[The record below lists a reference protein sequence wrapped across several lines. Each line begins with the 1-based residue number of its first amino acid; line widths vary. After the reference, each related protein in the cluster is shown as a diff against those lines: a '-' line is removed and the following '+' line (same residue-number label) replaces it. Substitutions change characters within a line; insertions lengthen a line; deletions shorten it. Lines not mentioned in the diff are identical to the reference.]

1 MMILKR
7 IQLGL
12 IHVAVAMTLVPINS
26 TLNRV
31 MIRELGLSATLVAIL
46 ASLPYLFSPI
56 QVAIGSFTDRHSI
69 FGFRR
74 SPAILL
80 GLTLCV
86 VGVAISPWAA
96 FELATGTLE
105 GIFLGF
111 LPFLLW
117 GLGFNLSSV
126 CYLSL
131 ATDLS
136 DQKQRGGTIAV
147 MWFMMIVSIILTAIT
162 LGNLV
167 DPYTPEAMQRAF
179 LLIASVAMVLGVL
192 ALIGLEPRLKSG
204 EALPVSENHTPKQM
218 WRAIQ
223 GNPVARKFFLYLL
236 LLLAAILGQDVLL
249 EPYAAEAFDWSV
261 SQTTRLTSIWGGAVL
276 FMISIT
282 GFLEKKHGRKNV
294 AQLGNYGAIGG
305 FLFILFGGLFGSSAI
320 FISGVILLG
329 AGTGISTVAN
339 LALMFDLTLP
349 GQVGLFVGA
358 WGLSNSFSRLTGSM
372 LGGVVR
378 DLATNLLNND
388 LAGYAI
394 VFLIETIMMIVAATM
409 LKAIDVGEF
418 RRNAEVPSVIERAGM
433 AD

>member
-1 MMILKR
+1 MLLKR

-31 MIRELGLSATLVAIL
+31 MIRELGLSATLVAVL
-46 ASLPYLFSPI
+46 ASLPYLLSPM
-56 QVAIGSFTDRHSI
+56 QVAIGSFTDSHSF

-74 SPAILL
+74 TPAIVL
-80 GLTLCV
+80 GLALCV
-86 VGVAISPWAA
+86 VGMAISPWAA
-96 FELATGTLE
+96 FELAAGGVMGVAIGL
-105 GIFLGF
+105 

-131 ATDLS
+131 ATDIS
-136 DQKQRGGTIAV
+136 PHEKRGGTIAV
-147 MWFMMIVSIILTAIT
+147 MWFMMIVSIIFTAISI
-162 LGNLV
+162 GAMV
-167 DPYTPEAMQRAF
+167 DPYSPEALRRAF
-179 LLIASVAMVLGVL
+179 LIIAMAAFVLG
-192 ALIGLEPRLKSG
+192 AIGIIGLEPRTK
-204 EALPVSENHTPKQM
+204 ANWAISEGTNHTPAEM
-218 WRAIQ
+218 WHAIKN
-223 GNPVARKFFLYLL
+223 NPVASRFFVYLL

-249 EPYAAEAFDWSV
+249 EPYAAEAFGWSV

-276 FMISIT
+276 VMIALT
-282 GFLEKKHGRKNV
+282 NFLEKIYSRKNV
-294 AQLGNYGAIGG
+294 AQIGNLGAIFG
-305 FLFILFGGLFGSSAI
+305 FLMILIGGMIGNSGLFYA
-320 FISGVILLG
+320 GVVTLG
-329 AGTGISTVAN
+329 AGTGVSTVAN

-378 DLATNLLNND
+378 DLGTMISGEAMF
-388 LAGYAI
+388 GYAI
-394 VFLIETIMMIVAATM
+394 VFFIETMMMVVAAMM
-409 LKAIDVGEF
+409 LRRIDVGEF
-418 RRNAEVPSVIERAGM
+418 KAAAKAPSVIERASM

>member
-1 MMILKR
+1 MILKR

-69 FGFRR
+69 FGYRR
-74 SPAILL
+74 TPAILL
-80 GLTLCV
+80 GLALCV

-96 FELATGTLE
+96 FELANGTLE
-105 GIFLGF
+105 GILLGF

-131 ATDLS
+131 ATELS

-167 DPYTPEAMQRAF
+167 DPYTPEKMQRAF
-179 LLIASVAMVLGVL
+179 LIIASVAMGLGIL

-204 EALPVSENHTPKQM
+204 ELLPESENHTPRQM
-218 WRAIQ
+218 WHAIQ
-223 GNPVARKFFLYLL
+223 SNPVARKFFVYLL

-249 EPYAAEAFDWSV
+249 EPYAAEAFGWSV

-276 FMISIT
+276 FMIMIT
-282 GFLEKKHGRKNV
+282 GFLEKRHGRKNV
-294 AQLGNYGAIGG
+294 AQMGNLGAIGG
-305 FLFILFGGLFGSSAI
+305 FVLIIVGGALASSSLFLGG
-320 FISGVILLG
+320 VVLLG

-378 DLATNLLNND
+378 DLATNILNND
-388 LAGYAI
+388 LAGYLI
-394 VFLIETIMMIVAATM
+394 VFVIETGMMIVAATM
-409 LKAIDVGEF
+409 LKGIDVGEF
-418 RRNAEVPSVIERAGM
+418 RRNAEVPSPVERAGM
-433 AD
+433 ID